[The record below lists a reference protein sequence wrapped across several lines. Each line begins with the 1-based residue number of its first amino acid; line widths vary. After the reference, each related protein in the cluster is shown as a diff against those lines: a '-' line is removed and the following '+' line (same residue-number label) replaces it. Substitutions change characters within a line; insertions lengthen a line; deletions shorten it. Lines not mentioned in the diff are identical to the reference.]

1 MKLSCVDSGLTCG
14 TPGVG
19 DFDISL
25 YANQKNMSFVQRDYD
40 FSYLRGAV
48 RRNMVIP
55 LLDKECAGAHPR
67 ILSA

>member
-1 MKLSCVDSGLTCG
+1 MKLSCVDSELTCG

-40 FSYLRGAV
+40 FFKYRGVLKAQ
-48 RRNMVIP
+48 
-55 LLDKECAGAHPR
+55 LLISLHLY
-67 ILSA
+67 ILFR